1 MQFETFCAGIA
12 LLSAASASSAFNNVN
27 IRQAPSGACST
38 GVHVI
43 AVGGANYSDPYDL
56 GRLTPTAQSI
66 VARIPGSSYVSVPYD
81 KINVR
86 QNPKA
91 VPGGITNLVNYVNDY
106 HTACPEGK
114 IALVGYS
121 AGAVITMDGI
131 CEGYIN
137 PDLAGNT
144 SMFHISA
151 NFVII
156 STWFS
161 NHTAVYRASFL
172 LYYL

>member
-1 MQFETFCAGIA
+1 M
-12 LLSAASASSAFNNVN
+12 SAASASPALNSFDT
-27 IRQAPSGACST
+27 RQAPSGGCST

-43 AVGGANYSDPYDL
+43 AVGGANYTNPYDL

-81 KINVR
+81 KIDIR
-86 QNPKA
+86 KNPKA
-91 VPGGITNLVNYVNDY
+91 VPGGIATLVKYVNDY
-106 HTACPEGK
+106 HSACPAGK

-131 CEGYIN
+131 CDGHIS

-144 SMFHISA
+144 SK
-151 NFVII
+151 
-156 STWFS
+156 
-161 NHTAVYRASFL
+161 FL
-172 LYYL
+172 P